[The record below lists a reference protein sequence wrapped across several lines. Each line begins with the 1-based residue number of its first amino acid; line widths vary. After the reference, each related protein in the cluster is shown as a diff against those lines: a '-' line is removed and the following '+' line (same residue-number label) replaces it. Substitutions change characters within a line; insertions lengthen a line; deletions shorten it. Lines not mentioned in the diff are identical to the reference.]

1 MDGGVRLIAWLCLML
16 LYAFVVGA
24 GIDCFDGML
33 FLAHICRDLCLN
45 DQMTFV
51 V

>member
-1 MDGGVRLIAWLCLML
+1 MDGGVKLTAWLCLML
-16 LYAFVVGA
+16 LHAFVAGA
-24 GIDCFDGML
+24 GMDYFDGIL
-33 FLAHICRDLCLN
+33 FLIHICRDLCLN